1 MKTNGKPKPDVY
13 QMVTDRI
20 IAALEKGVIPW
31 KQRWRE
37 IGPPRNLVTGR
48 HYRGINFW
56 LLTSL
61 AYSKNVFLSF
71 KQVKEFGGKIKE
83 GEKGHIIVFWKQIE
97 SVDPETDEKKLLP
110 FLRYYTVYNVDQCE
124 GIPADKIG
132 DDAFGENVPIL
143 SCEEI
148 IAHMPK
154 KPVIRHKGDKAFYHP
169 LRDFVNM
176 PPLNFFEHS
185 SAYYETL
192 FHELV
197 HSTGHEKR
205 LARKELLQMAEFGSD
220 DYSQEELTAEIGSCY
235 LKTIAGI
242 DQDNHAN
249 NAAYISGWLKRLKG
263 DKKCI
268 IYASTQAQRATD
280 FILGIVHQQSEED
293 SSGSETMVEQEK
305 VGE

>member
-1 MKTNGKPKPDVY
+1 MKSNDKPKPDVY

-31 KQRWRE
+31 HQPWRKN
-37 IGPPRNLVTGR
+37 GPPRNLITGK

-56 LLTSL
+56 LLTAPGYSTN
-61 AYSKNVFLSF
+61 AYLSY
-71 KQVKEFGGKIKE
+71 KQVKELGGKIKE

-97 SVDPETDEKKLLP
+97 TEDHETNEKKQLP
-110 FLRYYTVYNVDQCE
+110 FLRYYVVYNVEQCE
-124 GIPADKIG
+124 SLPESKIG
-132 DDAFGENVPIL
+132 ELKENSNIIIC
-143 SCEEI
+143 SCEDIVAE
-148 IAHMPK
+148 MPK
-154 KPVIRHKGDKAFYHP
+154 KPIIQHKGDKAFYNP

-176 PPLNFFEHS
+176 PSFNSFES
-185 SAYYETL
+185 AEAYYSIL

-220 DYSQEELTAEIGSCY
+220 LYSQEELTAELGSCF

-242 DQDNHAN
+242 DQETLENS
-249 NAAYISGWLKRLKG
+249 AAYLSGWLKRLKS

-268 IYASTQAQRATD
+268 IFASTQAQKATD
-280 FILGIVHQQSEED
+280 FILGIVQPHVEEEVPVNEAAIDSE
-293 SSGSETMVEQEK
+293 K
-305 VGE
+305 L